1 MNKEILRLAIPNII
15 SNISVP
21 VLSAV
26 DVALM
31 GHLAST
37 QELGAIAV
45 GVTIFNVLYWGFGF
59 LRMSTTGM
67 TAQVSGAKKQSQSIA
82 MLEMALKVAL
92 VSGFLLILLQP
103 VISVVSF
110 RLIEASNE
118 VEYLAKKYFGIR
130 ILAAPATLM
139 LYCFHGWFLGM
150 QNARIP
156 MFLVIITNL
165 SNIILNLV
173 LVMGLGMKVDG
184 VALGT
189 VISQYIG
196 LIMAVVL
203 FWYHYRHLWQYR
215 SSHRVLWRRFFFIS
229 GDIVIRT
236 LSLVL
241 CHAFFTSKSASLGDQ
256 ILAVNTLLLQF
267 ISLLAFAVDGF
278 AFAAECLIGKYKGEA
293 NQSQLNRAIRYT
305 FLWGYAFGLFFSF
318 AFWLI
323 GTKILY
329 LFTDQPNLIQ
339 QANQYFIWV
348 IIAPILNVAA
358 YVWDGIYL
366 GASAS
371 QPMRNAMV
379 FSAVVIFFPTYYL
392 LIQFGNHGLWT
403 ALMLFTL
410 SRGLTLTLLSRKHI
424 LGHLT

>member
-139 LYCFHGWFLGM
+139 LYCL
-150 QNARIP
+150 
-156 MFLVIITNL
+156 
-165 SNIILNLV
+165 
-173 LVMGLGMKVDG
+173 
-184 VALGT
+184 
-189 VISQYIG
+189 
-196 LIMAVVL
+196 
-203 FWYHYRHLWQYR
+203 
-215 SSHRVLWRRFFFIS
+215 
-229 GDIVIRT
+229 
-236 LSLVL
+236 
-241 CHAFFTSKSASLGDQ
+241 
-256 ILAVNTLLLQF
+256 
-267 ISLLAFAVDGF
+267 
-278 AFAAECLIGKYKGEA
+278 E
-293 NQSQLNRAIRYT
+293 
-305 FLWGYAFGLFFSF
+305 
-318 AFWLI
+318 
-323 GTKILY
+323 
-329 LFTDQPNLIQ
+329 
-339 QANQYFIWV
+339 
-348 IIAPILNVAA
+348 
-358 YVWDGIYL
+358 
-366 GASAS
+366 
-371 QPMRNAMV
+371 
-379 FSAVVIFFPTYYL
+379 
-392 LIQFGNHGLWT
+392 
-403 ALMLFTL
+403 
-410 SRGLTLTLLSRKHI
+410 
-424 LGHLT
+424 